1 VIRRWKNNGDANE
14 DTYNIAYMVSM
25 GKVIRA
31 AAAKLAQLVTLTSTT
46 AVKGLDFP

>member
-31 AAAKLAQLVTLTSTT
+31 AAAKSGHGTT
-46 AVKGLDFP
+46 CDADVDYSCEGT